1 MKRPPPGFV
10 DRSHDVLRARPCPNP
25 LKSFFEPKNVAVI
38 GATDREGAVGRTLF
52 SNLMH
57 APRKGFVFPVNPKH
71 AGVLGLKAFPSIL
84 GIKEPVDLAVIV
96 TPAKAVPQLV
106 AECAQVGVKSV
117 IVISAGFKE
126 VGPEGAELERLIM
139 AKAKPAGMRVIGP
152 NCLGVMNPWSGLNAT
167 FAGGLALPGNVA
179 LVSQSGALVTAILDW
194 SWRENVGFSSVVS
207 LGSMLD
213 VNWAD
218 MIDYFGDDARTEC
231 IALYMEN
238 IGDARAF
245 ISAARE
251 VALAKPIIVIKA
263 GRSEEAAKAAAS
275 HTGNLA
281 GSGAVLDAAFR
292 RCGILVVDRISD
304 FFHLTDVLSKQP
316 RPKGARLCVVTNA
329 GGPGVLAA
337 DAVIES
343 GGRLAQLSSGTID
356 ALSGFLPAAWSHA
369 NPVDVLGDADPV
381 RFAKTVETVVKDPE
395 NDGVLVILTP
405 QAMTDPVGT
414 AKQVVLLAKG
424 GGKPLFTSWMGG
436 PGVEGGREILRRAN
450 VPCFDFPDSACRIY
464 NALCGYNSNL
474 EALYETPD
482 FFEDSYV
489 PQRQVVQDLLQK
501 VRAQKRTLLTEIE
514 SKAIL
519 IAYGIPTV
527 ETEAA
532 QSADEAA
539 LCAAKFG
546 YPVVLKLQSR
556 TLTHKTDVGGVKLG
570 LETQADVRRAF
581 DEIKEA
587 VTRLQGKEH
596 FQGVSVQPM
605 VQMEGYELIV
615 GSSLDRQVG
624 PVLLFGG
631 GGQLVEVYKDHA
643 LALPPLNT
651 TLARRL
657 MEGTKIFAAFKGIRG
672 RRPVDVRA
680 LARLLVKFSRLVAE
694 QPFIKELDINP
705 LLASPSGLI
714 ALDARVVLH
723 DPSIPLDGIP
733 HLAIRP
739 YPAQYVAFWTSP
751 DGVTLRV
758 RPIRP
763 EDEPLLVQFHRE
775 LSEQSVR
782 LRYAQ
787 DLDFDARAAHA
798 RLTRICFADYDRELV
813 LVAEADL
820 GDAKKGI
827 VGVGRLSRSKL
838 NADAQFSLL
847 VVDRWQKR
855 GLGTRLLS
863 ALVQAA
869 KAEQIPEL
877 VATVLPEN
885 RGMRAVCKKL
895 NFQET
900 WNSEDPFITVHFK
913 L

>member
-152 NCLGVMNPWSGLNAT
+152 KCLGVMNPWSGLNAT

-218 MIDYFGDDARTEC
+218 MIDYFGADARTEC

-405 QAMTDPVGT
+405 QAMTDPVG
-414 AKQVVLLAKG
+414 
-424 GGKPLFTSWMGG
+424 
-436 PGVEGGREILRRAN
+436 
-450 VPCFDFPDSACRIY
+450 
-464 NALCGYNSNL
+464 
-474 EALYETPD
+474 
-482 FFEDSYV
+482 
-489 PQRQVVQDLLQK
+489 
-501 VRAQKRTLLTEIE
+501 
-514 SKAIL
+514 
-519 IAYGIPTV
+519 
-527 ETEAA
+527 
-532 QSADEAA
+532 
-539 LCAAKFG
+539 
-546 YPVVLKLQSR
+546 
-556 TLTHKTDVGGVKLG
+556 
-570 LETQADVRRAF
+570 
-581 DEIKEA
+581 
-587 VTRLQGKEH
+587 
-596 FQGVSVQPM
+596 
-605 VQMEGYELIV
+605 
-615 GSSLDRQVG
+615 
-624 PVLLFGG
+624 
-631 GGQLVEVYKDHA
+631 
-643 LALPPLNT
+643 
-651 TLARRL
+651 
-657 MEGTKIFAAFKGIRG
+657 
-672 RRPVDVRA
+672 
-680 LARLLVKFSRLVAE
+680 
-694 QPFIKELDINP
+694 
-705 LLASPSGLI
+705 
-714 ALDARVVLH
+714 
-723 DPSIPLDGIP
+723 
-733 HLAIRP
+733 
-739 YPAQYVAFWTSP
+739 
-751 DGVTLRV
+751 
-758 RPIRP
+758 
-763 EDEPLLVQFHRE
+763 
-775 LSEQSVR
+775 
-782 LRYAQ
+782 
-787 DLDFDARAAHA
+787 
-798 RLTRICFADYDRELV
+798 
-813 LVAEADL
+813 
-820 GDAKKGI
+820 
-827 VGVGRLSRSKL
+827 
-838 NADAQFSLL
+838 
-847 VVDRWQKR
+847 
-855 GLGTRLLS
+855 
-863 ALVQAA
+863 
-869 KAEQIPEL
+869 
-877 VATVLPEN
+877 
-885 RGMRAVCKKL
+885 
-895 NFQET
+895 
-900 WNSEDPFITVHFK
+900 
-913 L
+913 